1 MLAASFLG
9 VRAGACFE
17 RACAHMGSSG
27 SNRSFSSLDSYLAM
41 TDRVCNQGCRVAMSP
56 AT

>member
-1 MLAASFLG
+1 VCVLES
-9 VRAGACFE
+9 ACFE

-27 SNRSFSSLDSYLAM
+27 SNRSFSLLDSYLAM
-41 TDRVCNQGCRVAMSP
+41 TDRVRNQVCRAAMSP